1 MRQHR
6 LVTTSIAGGGILSWA
21 SRLKSKVEKGV
32 KIGKKIAGV
41 YGSKEFKK
49 LMDYIPS
56 SDERAKSGYEGEQ
69 HAILKV
75 SPTRFGIAN
84 YMGSGTAVVDRLKRD
99 GFDSYRTPSDAV
111 AEMHDCM
118 YWLAQLA
125 PTREEQIKLVRK
137 ADEHMVKSLQ
147 LIKKDKLDFPFNIAL
162 GMRLIQLKMIGED
175 AGGLQKGSFSGALK
189 KHSPA
194 DIKLVKQAVAWL
206 TKHGY

>member
-6 LVTTSIAGGGILSWA
+6 LVTTSIAGGGIMAWA

-32 KIGKKIAGV
+32 KIGKKIANV

-111 AEMHDCM
+111 AEMHDSM

-125 PTREEQIKLVRK
+125 PSREEQIKLVRK

-147 LIKKDKLDFPFNIAL
+147 LIKKDKLDYPFNIAL
-162 GMRLIQLKMIGED
+162 GMRLIQLKMLGED
-175 AGGLQKGSFSGALK
+175 AGALQKASFSGALK